1 MRAARTWRGYPIPPS
16 KSFHPSSYG
25 YTASQQRN
33 QQSRQ
38 RLRQQVAAPKVT
50 GPVLIGPPGTPGVPS
65 VKSGGPH
72 FVLQHIVF
80 TPSRF
85 LTKAELNKLAAGYL
99 HRSIT
104 LADLYALV
112 TKINAL
118 YAKRELITD
127 RAFLPPQHITHGQV
141 TIQLVEGRVGRIEL
155 HGQPYT
161 RRAFL
166 LARLPV
172 HRGQVLD
179 APALKDALE
188 YFNRTN
194 SLGLRAQLRPGES
207 FGLSD
212 VLLNVLEPPRY
223 QLNVLANN
231 EGAASTG
238 RGQLGLYG
246 VFNGPL
252 RRGDSLSLYYM
263 RSRGAY
269 NYDVQ
274 YSVPLDTHGL
284 KLSLSASHDNIH
296 IIAGPYEALEIR
308 GSGDQQGVTL
318 SQALLVNRRWRLG
331 IAASFEGTR
340 SHTTIGGLNL
350 SDTRTLQP
358 ALGLSAVYTPRHQR
372 WKATVTFSRPTVRK
386 TSGQTVHYWLYNATV
401 NGRIALPFKGW
412 AVGVQS
418 TGQYSTVKSLTSSQ
432 LYQLGGPG
440 TVLGYPSGAVAGVS
454 GYFTELAVHRRL
466 PHGLDGKLFY
476 GRGSVHTWQQPIET
490 LESVG
495 IGIAGSLPGY
505 GHLGRSAWA
514 VSVVH
519 PMRTVIPHQDA
530 WTAYFHIIAPLNF

>member
-72 FVLQHIVF
+72 VVLQHIVF

-161 RRAFL
+161 RRAIL

-318 SQALLVNRRWRLG
+318 SQALLRGPEPQRHAHPAAGAGSFRRLHAAPPALEGHGDLQSSYGAQDLRADGPLLAVQRHRQRAHRSAVQGLGGGRAEHRAVQHSQEPDLLAAVPAGRAGHGAGLPQRGGGRGERLLHRTGGASAPAPRAGREAVLRARLG
-331 IAASFEGTR
+331 AHLAAA
-340 SHTTIGGLNL
+340 
-350 SDTRTLQP
+350 D
-358 ALGLSAVYTPRHQR
+358 
-372 WKATVTFSRPTVRK
+372 
-386 TSGQTVHYWLYNATV
+386 
-401 NGRIALPFKGW
+401 
-412 AVGVQS
+412 
-418 TGQYSTVKSLTSSQ
+418 
-432 LYQLGGPG
+432 
-440 TVLGYPSGAVAGVS
+440 
-454 GYFTELAVHRRL
+454 
-466 PHGLDGKLFY
+466 
-476 GRGSVHTWQQPIET
+476 
-490 LESVG
+490 
-495 IGIAGSLPGY
+495 
-505 GHLGRSAWA
+505 
-514 VSVVH
+514 
-519 PMRTVIPHQDA
+519 
-530 WTAYFHIIAPLNF
+530 